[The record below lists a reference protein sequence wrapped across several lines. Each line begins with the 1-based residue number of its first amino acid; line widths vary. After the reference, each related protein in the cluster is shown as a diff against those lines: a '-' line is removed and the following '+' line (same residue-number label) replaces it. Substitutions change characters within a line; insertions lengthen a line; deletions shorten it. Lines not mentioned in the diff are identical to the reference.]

1 MDVTERDVG
10 DEQRL
15 EELINTERGAKQRDR
30 YRMALLAVRR
40 WEANDIAEALCSNR
54 RTVQEWAYRY
64 RDGGIAA
71 LTPGKARGRAS
82 LLAPERYDAFRRR
95 IIDGPRGSDG
105 VCTLRAKDAQRI
117 LREEFGVVYRVGSV
131 YDLMHRL
138 GLSCLKPR
146 PRHEE
151 SDPEAMR
158 KFSQESAPLF
168 SARSERRSNPAADAS
183 A

>member
-1 MDVTERDVG
+1 MDIAEREAG
-10 DEQRL
+10 DTQRL
-15 EELINTERGAKQRDR
+15 EELIDAEHNAGQRDR
-30 YRMALLAVRR
+30 YRMALLAVRG
-40 WEANDIAEALCSNR
+40 WEAKTIAEALCSNR

-64 RDGGIAA
+64 RDGGIPA
-71 LTPGKARGRAS
+71 LTPGKAPGNKPRLPVGQF
-82 LLAPERYDAFRRR
+82 DAFRQR
-95 IIDGPRGSDG
+95 IIDGPREGDG

-117 LREEFGVVYRVGSV
+117 LNQEFGVDYKLNSV

-158 KFSQESAPLF
+158 KFKEESAPLL
-168 SARSERRSNPAADAS
+168 SARSRKPSSPGADAS

>member
-1 MDVTERDVG
+1 MDIAEREAGDVQRLVELVDEERDA
-10 DEQRL
+10 R
-15 EELINTERGAKQRDR
+15 QRDR
-30 YRMALLAVRR
+30 YRMALLAVRG

-64 RDGGIAA
+64 RDRGIAG
-71 LTPGKARGRAS
+71 LTPGKAPGNKSR
-82 LLAPERYDAFRRR
+82 LPPEQYEAFRRR
-95 IIDGPRGSDG
+95 MIDGPRASDG
-105 VCTLRAKDAQRI
+105 VCTLRAKDAHRI
-117 LREEFGVVYRVGSV
+117 LREEFGVVYTLGSV

-151 SDPEAMR
+151 SDPTAMK
-158 KFSQESAPLF
+158 KFAEESAPLL
-168 SARSERRSNPAADAS
+168 SAPSRKRSSPGADAS